1 MKPSSL
7 IAAFAFALLCSPA
20 SQAVPIVFGVSLD
33 GASESPA
40 NASLGTGTATVTFDL
55 AAHLLSINVSFSG
68 LTGTTTASH
77 IHCCTAAPGAG
88 NIGVATE
95 TPTFGGFPLGVTSGS
110 YANTYDTTLL
120 ASFDAPFVAANGA
133 TAGGA
138 EQALFNGM
146 LGGQAYLNIHSSAF
160 PPGEIRGFLVPS
172 AAAPEPAS
180 LALLGLGA
188 LLGIGFC
195 GRKRGA

>member
-1 MKPSSL
+1 MKPSSS
-7 IAAFAFALLCSPA
+7 IAAFALTLLCSPA
-20 SQAVPIVFGVSLD
+20 SQAVPIMFGVSLD

-68 LTGTTTASH
+68 LSGTTTASH
-77 IHCCTAAPGAG
+77 IHCCTAVPGAG

-110 YANTYDTTLL
+110 YSNTYDTTLL
-120 ASFDAPFVAANGA
+120 ASFNAPFVTANGG

-146 LGGQAYLNIHSSAF
+146 QGGQAYLNIHSSVVAS
-160 PPGEIRGFLVPS
+160 GEIRGFLVPG
-172 AAAPEPAS
+172 AAVPEPAS

-188 LLGIGFC
+188 LLAIGFR
-195 GRKRGA
+195 GHKRDA